1 MSLVLGAVFG
11 LGVLLVLSPLLWPAR
26 GERPARQGRAGDAIR
41 DALAL
46 AGLGAVPLPVV
57 VIVCGAIA
65 TLGGALA
72 QAVFQIPVLTL
83 VATVLGAA
91 LVPAL
96 VNARAQRRRIANRTV
111 WPDVVD
117 HLVASVRAGM
127 SLPDSVAAL
136 GELGPAPT
144 RAAFAEFDADYR
156 RNGNFSVCI
165 DRLKAALADPTADRI
180 LETLRMARE
189 VGGSDV
195 TAVLRGLAGYLY
207 LREDAA
213 LRAEVVARQSWIR
226 NAARLGVAAPWL
238 LLLVLASRPETLEA
252 YDSAAGST
260 LIVVGV
266 AVTLVAYR
274 AMTALGRLPEER
286 RWFR

>member
-1 MSLVLGAVFG
+1 MSLVLGVTFG
-11 LGVLLVLSPLLWPAR
+11 LGVLLVLSPLLWPAK
-26 GERPARQGRAGDAIR
+26 PAIANARSPLSSVR
-41 DALAL
+41 DDLAL
-46 AGLGAVPLPVV
+46 AGLAAVPLPVV
-57 VIVCGAIA
+57 VVVCLVLAA
-65 TLGGALA
+65 LGGALA
-72 QAVFQIPVLTL
+72 HAVFQIPMLTSI
-83 VATVLGAA
+83 AAVLGAG
-91 LVPAL
+91 LVPML
-96 VNARAQRRRIANRTV
+96 VAARAARRRAANRAV

-127 SLPDSVAAL
+127 SLPDSVSAL
-136 GELGPAPT
+136 ATLGPAAT
-144 RAAFAEFDADYR
+144 RGAFAEFEADYR
-156 RNGNFSVCI
+156 RNGNFSLCL
-165 DRLKAALADPTADRI
+165 DRLKVALADPIADRI

-195 TAVLRGLAGYLY
+195 TAVLRGLAGY

-238 LLLVLASRPETLEA
+238 LLLVLASRHETLVA
-252 YDSAAGST
+252 YESMAGSL

-266 AVTLVAYR
+266 VVTLVAYR
-274 AMTALGRLPEER
+274 AMIALGRLPEER

>member
-1 MSLVLGAVFG
+1 MSVILGGTLG

-26 GERPARQGRAGDAIR
+26 RSTPSMRSPLDPAR

-46 AGLGAVPLPVV
+46 AGLAGVPVPVV
-57 VIVCGAIA
+57 VLVCLVLAM
-65 TLGGALA
+65 LGGALA
-72 QAVFQIPVLTL
+72 HAVFQIPVLTM
-83 VATVLGAA
+83 VAALLGGA
-91 LVPAL
+91 LVPML
-96 VNARAQRRRIANRTV
+96 VTARAARRRAANRTV

-136 GELGPAPT
+136 AGLGPAAT
-144 RAAFAEFDADYR
+144 RAAFADFEADYR
-156 RNGNFSVCI
+156 RNGNFSLCI
-165 DRLKAALADPTADRI
+165 DRLKVALADPIADRI

-195 TAVLRGLAGYLY
+195 TAVLRGLAGYL
-207 LREDAA
+207 REDAA
-213 LRAEVVARQSWIR
+213 LRAEVIARQSWIR

-238 LLLVLASRPETLEA
+238 LLLVLASRHETLVA
-252 YDSAAGST
+252 YDSAAGT
-260 LIVVGV
+260 MLILVGV
-266 AVTLVAYR
+266 LVTLVAYR
-274 AMTALGRLPEER
+274 TMIALGRLPEER

>member
-1 MSLVLGAVFG
+1 MAT
-11 LGVLLVLSPLLWPAR
+11 R
-26 GERPARQGRAGDAIR
+26 RRPHRSAASA

-46 AGLGAVPLPVV
+46 AGLGGIPIAVVAAVCIVV
-57 VIVCGAIA
+57 AIIAGA
-65 TLGGALA
+65 TA
-72 QAVFQIPVLTL
+72 QAVFQVPILTV
-83 VATVLGAA
+83 VAAVLGASI
-91 LVPAL
+91 VPLA
-96 VNARAQRRRIANRTV
+96 VNGRATRRRAANRAV

-136 GELGPAPT
+136 AELGPAST
-144 RAAFAEFDADYR
+144 RSAFAAFEADYR
-156 RNGNFSVCI
+156 RTGNFFLCL
-165 DRLKAALADPTADRI
+165 DRLKTALADPIADRI

-195 TAVLRGLAGYLY
+195 TAVLRGLASY

-238 LLLVLASRPETLEA
+238 LLLVLASRQETLVA
-252 YDSAAGST
+252 YDSAAGAA

-274 AMTALGRLPEER
+274 AMVALGRLPEER
-286 RWFR
+286 RWLR

>member
-1 MSLVLGAVFG
+1 MTLILGGTFG
-11 LGVLLVLSPLLWPAR
+11 LGVLLAISPLLWPAR
-26 GERPARQGRAGDAIR
+26 RSTAAAGNRLGSAR

-46 AGLGAVPLPVV
+46 AGLGGVPFPVV
-57 VIVCGAIA
+57 IIVCVVLAMI
-65 TLGGALA
+65 GGALA
-72 QAVFQIPVLTL
+72 HAVFQIPVLTV
-83 VATVLGAA
+83 VAAILAAA
-91 LVPAL
+91 LVPML
-96 VNARAQRRRIANRTV
+96 VAARAARRRAANRAV

-127 SLPDSVAAL
+127 SLPDSVAGLA
-136 GELGPAPT
+136 ELGPGAT
-144 RAAFAEFDADYR
+144 RDAFAEFEADYR
-156 RNGNFSVCI
+156 RNGNFSLCI
-165 DRLKAALADPTADRI
+165 DRLKVALADPTADRI

-195 TAVLRGLAGYLY
+195 TAVLRGLAGY

-238 LLLVLASRPETLEA
+238 LLLVLASRHETLVA
-252 YDSAAGST
+252 YDSAAGT
-260 LIVVGV
+260 MLILVGV
-266 AVTLVAYR
+266 AVTFVAYR
-274 AMTALGRLPEER
+274 AMIALGRLPEER